1 MESIKRELINFGKGF
16 GIWIIL
22 LFFNTRSGESDV
34 NGIKIILDAILA
46 VVLAGSYRKGKY
58 VAMLVAVLTTVAT
71 FLPLQ
76 DGWEILLLIGIVV
89 LGGILLK
96 VSSENVQ
103 ENQVTGTEV
112 HIPEGGEDGMSV
124 IFWKSRNWLNPFE
137 SYSYSSAVGV
147 SVCKGIISR
156 TYSTIPTMN
165 TRPWIHQSVWQRL
178 LGFCDVAFQNTYT
191 GQQFG
196 ETLLNIRFKSAKK
209 LVQMIL

>member
-22 LFFNTRSGESDV
+22 LLFNTWSGESNV

-76 DGWEILLLIGIVV
+76 SGWEILLLIGIVV

-96 VSSENVQ
+96 VSQ
-103 ENQVTGTEV
+103 K
-112 HIPEGGEDGMSV
+112 M
-124 IFWKSRNWLNPFE
+124 FR
-137 SYSYSSAVGV
+137 
-147 SVCKGIISR
+147 R
-156 TYSTIPTMN
+156 
-165 TRPWIHQSVWQRL
+165 
-178 LGFCDVAFQNTYT
+178 
-191 GQQFG
+191 
-196 ETLLNIRFKSAKK
+196 IR
-209 LVQMIL
+209 

>member
-1 MESIKRELINFGKGF
+1 MESIMRELINFGKGF

-22 LFFNTRSGESDV
+22 LLFNTRSGESDV

-46 VVLAGSYRKGKY
+46 VVLVGSYRKGKY

-76 DGWEILLLIGIVV
+76 SGWEILLLIGIVV

-96 VSSENVQ
+96 VSPENVQ
-103 ENQVTGTEV
+103 ENQVPGPENHV
-112 HIPEGGEDGMSV
+112 PEGGEADMPM
-124 IFWKSRNWLNPFE
+124 IPWKSRNWLNPFE
-137 SYSYSSAVGV
+137 SYSYSPAVGV

-156 TYSTIPTMN
+156 TYSTIPTM
-165 TRPWIHQSVWQRL
+165 TARPWIHQSVWQRL

-209 LVQMIL
+209 LAQML